1 MKTISIADSV
11 VISLA
16 LRAEIR
22 RNVHAYKRAVE
33 FSSDM
38 KDFWLDEIRD
48 LVHAYE
54 AINGSSFDDDVVYL
68 LRDLK

>member
-1 MKTISIADSV
+1 MKTISISDAV

-22 RNVHAYKRAVE
+22 RNVHAYKRAVA

-38 KDFWLDEIRD
+38 KDFYLDEIRD

-54 AINGSSFDDDVVYL
+54 AINGSSFDDDIVYL
-68 LRDLK
+68 LSNLK